1 MKEKFK
7 EFLTDNMLLK
17 EPVATIITNHVN
29 HYYLTEIEG
38 LKKENERVVELLKQ
52 VHEAGVGTML
62 IYLDYDF
69 NLRQQEIDK
78 SWLDFAKANN
88 IKL

>member
-38 LKKENERVVELLKQ
+38 LKKENERLVSLIETAYD
-52 VHEAGVGTML
+52 AG
-62 IYLDYDF
+62 YADYDEVI
-69 NLRQQEIDK
+69 NSQVRNRWE
-78 SWLDFAKANN
+78 SFAKANN